1 MPLSKK
7 RFTSKLKTK
16 KFTLYCLNKSKHI
29 AQTHIVFFWNLTH
42 MTCTWLD
49 SIVFLLFSEN
59 IIIWWLSPKR
69 RSRSMYQFHY
79 ILQIHI
85 YIYIYIN
92 IYIHI
97 YIYIYIYD
105 IYRYIYITPWHT
117 SLNARLKSHYD
128 TCSNKKKKYKTYRME
143 KICLGEATV
152 QGYLLVLDL
161 KSFKS

>member
-79 ILQIHI
+79 ILHIHI

-97 YIYIYIYD
+97 YIYIYM
-105 IYRYIYITPWHT
+105 IYIDTYISLHDTHHSMQGWRATTIHAVTRKRSTKHT
-117 SLNARLKSHYD
+117 AWRKS
-128 TCSNKKKKYKTYRME
+128 
-143 KICLGEATV
+143 V
-152 QGYLLVLDL
+152 
-161 KSFKS
+161 